1 MITFLDYFVLFI
13 GITILGFYIKNYYG
27 EVEYVKS
34 KVDNKFYLVRKLP
47 DKQQAANLISSL
59 ADDLDTL
66 VKHMYAKHPLNEDVR
81 RLYLNFNKENISE
94 GAPDSNYT
102 SYSVNKGEKI
112 VLCVRQK
119 DERKS
124 FVEKNVLLYVSI
136 HELAHLITAEVGHTP
151 TFWSNFKFLLT
162 EAVDIGIYTKVD
174 YSKEP
179 ADFCGIKVSS
189 SVI

>member
-13 GITILGFYIKNYYG
+13 GVTMLGFYIKNYYG
-27 EVEYVKS
+27 EVEFVKS
-34 KVDNKFYLVRKLP
+34 KVDSKFYLVRKLP
-47 DKQQAANLISSL
+47 DKQQAADLISSL
-59 ADDLDTL
+59 SEDLDKL
-66 VKHMYAKHPLNEDVR
+66 VKHMYAKYPNNPDVR
-81 RLYLNFNKENISE
+81 RLYTNFNKENISE

-119 DERKS
+119 DEDKS
-124 FVEKNVLLYVSI
+124 FVDKNVLLYVSI
-136 HELAHLITAEVGHTP
+136 HELGHLMTSEIGHTP

-162 EAVDIGIYTKVD
+162 EAVDIGIYKKVD